1 MGNNDLFTFSGDLQ
15 HSTFYAIEFEQDDLN
30 GDKPKAIAPT
40 ESFLIPNI
48 PVAGMRPRGVTTSG
62 EVIYDT
68 NGDGTMTG
76 GNIPTVGGGND
87 LFITATVAGVNIA
100 VAEPQHVRV
109 MSATGAI
116 IYSGMVQTA
125 VDVALPTTGV
135 YVITGENEVH
145 KILH

>member
-1 MGNNDLFTFSGDLQ
+1 MGRENFKNNTR
-15 HSTFYAIEFEQDDLN
+15 QD
-30 GDKPKAIAPT
+30 GTQTRYQTVQPT
-40 ESFLIPNI
+40 VSFLIADI
-48 PVAGMRPRGVTTSG
+48 PSNAGMPARNVMRTGEIIYGKENTSTD
-62 EVIYDT
+62 V
-68 NGDGTMTG
+68 NQG

-87 LFITATVAGVNIA
+87 LFITATVVGVNIA
-100 VAEPQHVRV
+100 VAEPQQVRV

-125 VDVALPTTGV
+125 VDVALPATGV